1 MTNTA
6 NNRMIDKDDLVGLA
20 RNAECLDML
29 MADLL
34 QDFFDSH
41 EPQKGIE
48 EMTMIAWDFKRFR
61 LYANVCFEY
70 AHMIMTEL
78 HSKGIDCY
86 KD

>member
-41 EPQKGIE
+41 EPQKGYN

-61 LYANVCFEY
+61 LYANVYFEY